1 MCLWVMPPIRIKK
14 PHDVRSDK
22 DIVPLRHI
30 FQTITCHMSKKEM
43 KKKKKKK
50 ERMLEEEEVGNVT
63 DCSFKYFL
71 RFPQCC
77 IEVVD
82 L

>member
-1 MCLWVMPPIRIKK
+1 MCIDVFVGHVPNWNKK
-14 PHDVRSDK
+14 NRDVRSDK

-30 FQTITCHMSKKEM
+30 FQTITCHVSKKE
-43 KKKKKKK
+43 KT
-50 ERMLEEEEVGNVT
+50 ERMLEEEEVGKVT